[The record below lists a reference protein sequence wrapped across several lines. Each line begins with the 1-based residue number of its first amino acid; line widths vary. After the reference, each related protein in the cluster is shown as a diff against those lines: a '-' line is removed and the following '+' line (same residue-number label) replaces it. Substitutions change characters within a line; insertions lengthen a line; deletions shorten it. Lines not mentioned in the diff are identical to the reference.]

1 MANEKIKF
9 RTVTPPPSEDKWANA
24 TLEDGRTVSIA
35 PDKWAA
41 LNPKPAAGY
50 EGEYDI
56 YTNNQGK
63 TYLKAAQ
70 QKGNSFGGGKGGNS
84 SGQAIGSAINNAV
97 TLIVHGK
104 ADLKDL
110 KITAARI
117 LDIGIELKEQ
127 YKDKI

>member
-9 RTVTPPPSEDKWANA
+9 RTVTPPPSGGQWANA
-24 TLEDGRTVSIA
+24 TLEDGRAVSIHL
-35 PDKWAA
+35 DKWNA
-41 LNPKPAAGY
+41 LSVKPTAGY

-56 YTNNQGK
+56 YASRDGK
-63 TYLKAAQ
+63 FYLRAAQ